1 MVENGGEKGLMSVI
15 KTEETKVGVT
25 KGQRKGYY
33 PTLASVPLHLSTL
46 WSWWEG
52 F

>member
-1 MVENGGEKGLMSVI
+1 MVENGGEKGLMPVI
-15 KTEETKVGVT
+15 KTEETKGVVT
-25 KGQRKGYY
+25 KEQRKGYY
-33 PTLASVPLHLSTL
+33 PSLASVPLHLSTL